1 VEGSIVDTRDGRR
14 RPFRWQPGTVV
25 FGSGVEADLVLPDPA
40 IAAKH
45 GCFEVTEQGCK
56 VVVEEGKKPVKVNG
70 ISTHE
75 SDVEV
80 GDVVKIGPFQLSLAS
95 TAADAPAPAE
105 EAPEEAAPPPPPPP
119 PVRRPAAPSRHA
131 PASARASAARVRA
144 PRGDEA
150 ELEESPT
157 AARYR
162 ARAAGQQTSAQSWLI
177 GGAILAGIA
186 LIAVGFIVF
195 SGNPWAGLAD
205 DSMIAEQSTVNE
217 YIKNCDF
224 DNALARIH
232 DGMDKAKDSSVR
244 NKWID
249 LRDRIER
256 ARNDFNEGRHELDRI
271 RNTVGKRQNY
281 YIVNDD
287 LPFYINK
294 YGMYAPLAKE
304 AEQLREELRAGKM
317 TSTVPAGTSEAD
329 LAPGQAAPAFE
340 KRNEHAQGK
349 EGSPKDPPI
358 KDSGKDGHQ

>member
-1 VEGSIVDTRDGRR
+1 MEGSIVDTRDGRR

-40 IAAKH
+40 IAARH
-45 GCFEVTEQGCK
+45 GSFEVTDQSCR
-56 VVVEEGKKPVKVNG
+56 VVVEQGKKPVKVNG

-95 TAADAPAPAE
+95 TAAA
-105 EAPEEAAPPPPPPP
+105 APEAALAADEPEAAPPP

-131 PASARASAARVRA
+131 PVSARAAPSRAMAGRAADPELDESRAAARF
-144 PRGDEA
+144 
-150 ELEESPT
+150 
-157 AARYR
+157 R
-162 ARAAGQQTSAQSWLI
+162 ARNAGQQTSAQSWLI

-195 SGNPWAGLAD
+195 SGNPWAQLAD
-205 DSMIAEQSTVNE
+205 DTMITEQSAVNE

-224 DNALARIH
+224 DNALARIR
-232 DGMDKAKDSSVR
+232 DGMDKAKDSSVK

-287 LPFYINK
+287 LPLYINR
-294 YGMYAPLAKE
+294 YGQYLPLAKE
-304 AEQLREELRAGKM
+304 AEQLREELRQGKM
-317 TSTVPAGTSEAD
+317 STTVPAGTSEAD
-329 LAPGQAAPAFE
+329 LAPGQTAPAFE
-340 KRNEHAQGK
+340 KRNEHAN
-349 EGSPKDPPI
+349 
-358 KDSGKDGHQ
+358 GKDGTTDAPIKKDGGKDGNK